1 MLGGKMNQ
9 KEYNKEKSKIYN
21 KLLNEIGKLVNDAE
35 RELKKLNNWD
45 S

>member
-1 MLGGKMNQ
+1 MNQ
-9 KEYNKEKSKIYN
+9 KVYNKEKSKIYN
-21 KLLNEIGKLVNDAE
+21 RLLNGIGKLVNDAE